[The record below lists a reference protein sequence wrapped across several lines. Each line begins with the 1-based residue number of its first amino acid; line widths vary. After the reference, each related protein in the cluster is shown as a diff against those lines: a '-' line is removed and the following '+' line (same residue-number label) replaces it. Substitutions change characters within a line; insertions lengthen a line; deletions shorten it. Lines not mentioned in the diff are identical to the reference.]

1 MQGQQKERWKELC
14 ELAAQEQN
22 PERLMELVAEI
33 DRLLEQKEQR
43 LIAARKQL
51 AVQDSDPIAEQIS
64 STRSLSHGAKK

>member
-33 DRLLEQKEQR
+33 NRILEQKEQR
-43 LIAARKQL
+43 LVAAQRQQ
-51 AVQDSDPIAEQIS
+51 VDS
-64 STRSLSHGAKK
+64 R